1 VAADT
6 GQPDPAVLAEFW
18 HYLTL
23 PELID
28 GGLLALRI
36 AVLSLLFAWPA
47 GLLIALV
54 SNSRWALPRF
64 AVWVYTWIFRGTPLL
79 LQLIFLYNVLPQW
92 GLRLSSVQTAILG
105 LALNAAAFAAE
116 IFRGGLNA
124 VPVSQIDAARSIG
137 LSPALTLWRIQLPQ
151 ALRVITPALA
161 SEAVMTVKNTS
172 LASAI
177 AVAELTLRSQQ
188 LVAINFEYVPVF
200 GAAAAIYL
208 VLNTALM
215 VLQRYSERRL
225 DNTRR
230 ARPGPVRS
238 WLRSRIRPQGQS
250 ARGVD
255 EAPVELDL
263 HAPEFREYWDRV
275 RTVAARDMTLQPT
288 VIRIRGLRK
297 TFGDNVVLD
306 DVDLDIER
314 GEVVCILGPS
324 GSGKSTLLRAMDGLV
339 DVDAG
344 SVVVNRVAVAGP
356 DVGRFRAKDRLRAGL
371 AIVFQQFNLF
381 QHMTV
386 AQNLREGQSRVLGLS
401 RSHTDDVNAML
412 LRELGVQAM
421 ADRYPGQLSGGQQQ
435 RVAIARALALAPEVM
450 LFDEPTSALDPERVG
465 DVLRIMRQLADQG
478 MTMVV
483 VTHEIAF
490 ARQCASRVLF
500 FDGGR
505 IVEEGPPQAV
515 IDAPSHERTRAFLS
529 ALLPHTSSFSHGEVL
544 R

>member
-1 VAADT
+1 MLT
-6 GQPDPAVLAEFW
+6 EFW
-18 HYLTL
+18 YYFTL

-36 AVLSLLFAWPA
+36 ALLSLIIAWPA
-47 GLLIALV
+47 GLLLALI
-54 SNSRWALPRF
+54 SDSRWFLPRL
-64 AVWVYTWIFRGTPLL
+64 AVGVYIWVLRGTPIL

-92 GLRLSSVQTAILG
+92 GWQLSSETTAVLG

-124 VPVSQIDAARSIG
+124 VNVSQIDAARSIG
-137 LSPALTLWRIQLPQ
+137 LSPALTLLRIRLPQ

-161 SEAVMTVKNTS
+161 SEAIMTVKNTS

-188 LVAINFEYVPVF
+188 LVSINFEYLPVF

-208 VLNTALM
+208 ALNTILM
-215 VLQRYSERRL
+215 VVQYLSERRL
-225 DNTRR
+225 DNDRQR
-230 ARPGPVRS
+230 HRGPLAS
-238 WLRSRIRPQGQS
+238 WLVARMHLSAPS
-250 ARGVD
+250 ARGAD
-255 EAPVELDL
+255 ETPVQLDL
-263 HAPEFREYWDRV
+263 HAPEFQTYWDRV
-275 RTVAARDMTLQPT
+275 RTVAGRDMTEQPT
-288 VIRIRGLRK
+288 VISVRGLRK
-297 TFGDNVVLD
+297 TYGGTVVLD
-306 DVDLDIER
+306 DVDLDVQR
-314 GEVVCILGPS
+314 GEVVCILGSS

-339 DVDAG
+339 EVDDG
-344 SVVVNRVAVAGP
+344 SVVVNGVTIAGSGA
-356 DVGRFRAKDRLRAGL
+356 GRLTAKDRLRAGL

-386 AQNLREGQSRVLGLS
+386 AANLREGQARVLGLT
-401 RSHTDDVNAML
+401 RRHTTDVNNML
-412 LRELGVQAM
+412 LRELGVEAT

-490 ARQCASRVLF
+490 ARQCASRVVF
-500 FDGGR
+500 VDDGR
-505 IVEEGPPQAV
+505 IVEQGPPERV
-515 IDAPSHERTRAFLS
+515 LDAPSSERTQRFLS
-529 ALLPHTSSFSHGEVL
+529 ALLPDTKPLTHRKVL
-544 R
+544 Q

>member
-1 VAADT
+1 
-6 GQPDPAVLAEFW
+6 VLAEFW
-18 HYLTL
+18 HYFTL

-28 GGLLALRI
+28 GGILALKI
-36 AVLSLLFAWPA
+36 AVLSLVFAWPA

-54 SNSRWALPRF
+54 SSSRFRLPRLIV
-64 AVWVYTWIFRGTPLL
+64 AVYIWIFRGTPLL

-92 GLRLSSVQTAILG
+92 GLQLSSVKTAILG

-124 VPVSQIDAARSIG
+124 VNVSQTDAARSIG
-137 LSPALTLWRIQLPQ
+137 LSPALTLWRIRLPQ

-161 SEAVMTVKNTS
+161 SDAIMTVKNTS

-188 LVAINFEYVPVF
+188 LVAINFEYLPVF

-208 VLNTALM
+208 ILNTLLM
-215 VLQRYSERRL
+215 IVQQYSEWRL

-230 ARPGPVRS
+230 STRGPLTA
-238 WLRSRIRPQGQS
+238 WLRSRVRASAPS
-250 ARGVD
+250 ARGADDSDDVQ
-255 EAPVELDL
+255 LDL

-275 RTVAARDMTLQPT
+275 RTVAGRDMTEQPT
-288 VIRIRGLRK
+288 VISIRGLRK
-297 TFGDNVVLD
+297 SYGGTVILD
-306 DVDLDIER
+306 GVDLDVQR

-324 GSGKSTLLRAMDGLV
+324 GSGKSTLLRAMDGLI

-344 SVVVNRVAVAGP
+344 TVVVNQVTVAGG
-356 DVGRFRAKDRLRAGL
+356 DGRRIRAKDRLRAGL

-386 AQNLREGQSRVLGLS
+386 MENLREGQSRVLGLS
-401 RSHTDDVNAML
+401 RRHTDDVNTML
-412 LRELGVQAM
+412 LRELGVEAM

-500 FDGGR
+500 VDGGR
-505 IVEEGPPQAV
+505 IVEEGPPQTV
-515 IDAPSHERTRAFLS
+515 LDAPTHERTRAFLS
-529 ALLPHTSSFSHGEVL
+529 ALLPHTNPITTEEVL
-544 R
+544 Q

>member
-1 VAADT
+1 M
-6 GQPDPAVLAEFW
+6 LAELW
-18 HYLTL
+18 HYFTL
-23 PELID
+23 PELIA
-28 GGLLALRI
+28 GGILALKI
-36 AVLSLLFAWPA
+36 AVLSLVFAWPA
-47 GLLIALV
+47 GLLIALI
-54 SNSRWALPRF
+54 SNSRFRLPRLIV
-64 AVWVYTWIFRGTPLL
+64 AVYLWIFRGTPLL

-92 GLRLSSVQTAILG
+92 GLPLSSVQTAILG

-124 VPVSQIDAARSIG
+124 VNVSQIDAARSIG
-137 LSPALTLWRIQLPQ
+137 LSPVLTLWRIQLPQ

-161 SEAVMTVKNTS
+161 SDAIMTVKNTS

-188 LVAINFEYVPVF
+188 LVSINFEYLPVF

-208 VLNTALM
+208 VLNTLLM
-215 VLQRYSERRL
+215 IVQQYSEFRL

-230 ARPGPVRS
+230 ANPGPVMA
-238 WLRSRIRPQGQS
+238 WLRSHIRGS
-250 ARGVD
+250 APSERGAD
-255 EAPVELDL
+255 EAEVQIDL

-275 RTVAARDMTLQPT
+275 RTVAARDMTEQPT
-288 VIRIRGLRK
+288 VISIRGLRK
-297 TFGDNVVLD
+297 SYGGNVILDN
-306 DVDLDIER
+306 VDLDVQR

-324 GSGKSTLLRAMDGLV
+324 GSGKSTLLRAMDGLI

-344 SVVVNRVAVAGP
+344 TVVVNQVTVASP
-356 DVGRFRAKDRLRAGL
+356 NGRNIRAKERLRAGL

-381 QHMTV
+381 QHMT
-386 AQNLREGQSRVLGLS
+386 AAENLREGQARVLGLS
-401 RSHTDDVNAML
+401 RRHTDDVNAML
-412 LRELGVQAM
+412 LRELGVEAM

-465 DVLRIMRQLADQG
+465 DVLRIMRQLAHQG

-500 FDGGR
+500 VDGGQ
-505 IVEEGPPQAV
+505 ILEEGPPRAV
-515 IDAPSHERTRAFLS
+515 LDAPTHERTRAFLS
-529 ALLPHTSSFSHGEVL
+529 ALLPDTNPTTEEVL
-544 R
+544 Q

>member
-1 VAADT
+1 MGADT
-6 GQPDPAVLAEFW
+6 DEPHPPVLTEFW
-18 HYLTL
+18 HYFTL

-28 GGLLALRI
+28 GGLLALKI
-36 AVLSLLFAWPA
+36 AVLSVLLAWPA

-54 SNSRWALPRF
+54 SNSRWLLPRLVV
-64 AVWVYTWIFRGTPLL
+64 AAYIWVFRGTPLL

-92 GLRLSSVQTAILG
+92 GLQLSSDNTAVVG
-105 LALNAAAFAAE
+105 LALNGAAFAAE

-124 VPVSQIDAARSIG
+124 VNVSQIDAARSIG

-161 SEAVMTVKNTS
+161 SEAIMTVKNTS

-188 LVAINFEYVPVF
+188 LVAINFEYLPVF

-208 VLNTALM
+208 CLNTILM
-215 VLQRYSERRL
+215 VLQQFSEWRL
-225 DNTRR
+225 DNTRST
-230 ARPGPVRS
+230 RPGPISAWVRTRMRAS
-238 WLRSRIRPQGQS
+238 TPS
-250 ARGVD
+250 ARNAE
-255 EAPVELDL
+255 EAPVQLDL
-263 HAPEFREYWDRV
+263 HAPEFQEYWDRV
-275 RTVAARDMTLQPT
+275 RTVAGRDMTLQPT
-288 VIRIRGLRK
+288 VITIRGLRK
-297 TFGDNVVLD
+297 SYGENVVLD
-306 DVDLDIER
+306 GVDLDVQR

-344 SVVVNRVAVAGP
+344 SVVVNQVTVAGP
-356 DVGRFRAKDRLRAGL
+356 DGRRFSAKDRLRAGL

-386 AQNLREGQSRVLGLS
+386 SANLREGQSRVLGLS
-401 RSHTDDVNAML
+401 RRHTTDVNAML
-412 LRELGVQAM
+412 LRELGVEAM
-421 ADRYPGQLSGGQQQ
+421 AERYPAQLSGGQQQ

-500 FDGGR
+500 VDDGR
-505 IVEEGPPQAV
+505 IIEEGPPSTV
-515 IDAPSHERTRAFLS
+515 LDAPSQERTRAFLS
-529 ALLPHTSSFSHGEVL
+529 ALLPDTNPVNHGEVL